1 MCCVRSAQ
9 LVGLWLTAISAR
21 SQLSRNVL
29 MNSECLSLLLF
40 GILIKNRAI
49 RWCTNCSA
57 LSMLF
62 CIGLRHIPWLFG
74 CLSPSCGLS
83 GDGRSVIDMRCTQK
97 TNHNRLGHQTNHC
110 RLASRKGGVWKN
122 ESLSEPFGSPEQKR
136 KK

>member
-9 LVGLWLTAISAR
+9 LVGLRLTAISAH

-40 GILIKNRAI
+40 GVLIKNRAI

-57 LSMLF
+57 LSMCF
-62 CIGLRHIPWLFG
+62 CIGLTHIPWLFG

-97 TNHNRLGHQTNHC
+97 TNHNRLGHQTNHR

-122 ESLSEPFGSPEQKR
+122 ESLNELFGSREQKR